1 MQNTVAEQLAER
13 VAQKQM
19 EATLRL
25 QEEQGISNAM
35 AAELK
40 AKMEVMSLRA
50 RPEMCSADFNS

>member
-1 MQNTVAEQLAER
+1 MQTTVAEQLAER
-13 VAQKQM
+13 IAQKQM

-40 AKMEVMSLRA
+40 AKMEVLLFRS
-50 RPEMCSADFNS
+50 RPAICSADFDF